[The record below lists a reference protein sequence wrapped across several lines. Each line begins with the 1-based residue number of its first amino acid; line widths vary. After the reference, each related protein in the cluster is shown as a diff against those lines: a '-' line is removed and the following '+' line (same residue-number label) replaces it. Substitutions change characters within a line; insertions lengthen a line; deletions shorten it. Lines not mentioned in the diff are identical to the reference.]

1 MNRSQP
7 SLGRSLA
14 IFNLASVMGL
24 MFLYRQPE
32 TAAYHR
38 VIAVWLRILSFP
50 VGDLGGVLLSKT
62 PRNSPMAIYGLL
74 LTLGVNAFLWGHV
87 LASILRRSYFARF
100 IPPPPPP
107 EEEEP
112 IEPEQPLSDK
122 FTPF

>member
-7 SLGRSLA
+7 SLARSLA

-24 MFLYRQPE
+24 TFLYRQPE
-32 TAAYHR
+32 AAAYHR

-50 VGDLGGVLLSKT
+50 VGDLGGFLLSKT
-62 PRNSPMAIYGLL
+62 PRNSPMALYGLF

-87 LASILRRSYFARF
+87 LAWVLRRSYFARF
-100 IPPPPPP
+100 LPAPPLPP
-107 EEEEP
+107 EEP
-112 IEPEQPLSDK
+112 TEPEPPLSDK